1 MRLSSSVFRIMS
13 FIIESKDAPDVVVER
28 SNVVVDCVG
37 SVDSVGSSD
46 DGPIGPIGPIGP
58 MGLTDP
64 IGSTDSVNSVSPRG
78 VEEES
83 VEEGAVAAKARSGEE
98 DWLESSKGC
107 PDGRG

>member
-37 SVDSVGSSD
+37 SVDSVGSSV
-46 DGPIGPIGPIGP
+46 DGPIGPIGPI
-58 MGLTDP
+58 GLTDP

>member
-13 FIIESKDAPDVVVER
+13 FIIESKDAPDVVVDR

-37 SVDSVGSSD
+37 SVDSVGSSVD
-46 DGPIGPIGPIGP
+46 GPIGP